1 MVGLAMTTHTFSAI
15 GGALII
21 LGVAMATTDG
31 GITALSLVM
40 MAAGAYY
47 LGSGFSAFRR

>member
-1 MVGLAMTTHTFSAI
+1 MTTRIFSAI

-21 LGVAMATTDG
+21 LGVAEATTDG

-47 LGSGFSAFRR
+47 LGSGFSRGA

>member
-1 MVGLAMTTHTFSAI
+1 MTAHICNAI

-47 LGSGFSAFRR
+47 LLSGFSRGA